1 MNKIFTTTSN
11 GALPPYGESVLIF
24 ANGVVQ
30 NVTYMLDGAD
40 DSPDWFQ
47 PYHFGDDGDLYL
59 SIEEVDGWCLIG
71 DPINEYDA
79 NQKTITI
86 LGDSV
91 HDLAVDNLKQ
101 QERIAE
107 LEAALLELID
117 TASQCDSW
125 ESFPS
130 DALDDATAA
139 AIGETK

>member
-11 GALPPYGESVLIF
+11 GALPPYGETVLIF
-24 ANGVVQ
+24 ASGVVQ

-79 NQKTITI
+79 SQ
-86 LGDSV
+86 D
-91 HDLAVDNLKQ
+91 
-101 QERIAE
+101 RIAE
-107 LEAALLELID
+107 LEAMLQEVIYHFESGNGDHSDLNDGMIPKLKEL
-117 TASQCDSW
+117 
-125 ESFPS
+125 
-130 DALDDATAA
+130 
-139 AIGETK
+139 AIKGDNNETT

>member
-30 NVTYMLDGAD
+30 DVTYMLDGAD

-71 DPINEYDA
+71 DPINAYDA
-79 NQKTITI
+79 NQDRIEE
-86 LGDSV
+86 LEEA
-91 HDLAVDNLKQ
+91 LAVIANSNALTIK
-101 QERIAE
+101 ERIDIGGNGITAYY
-107 LEAALLELID
+107 AQMAGNAL
-117 TASQCDSW
+117 SGGRS
-125 ESFPS
+125 
-130 DALDDATAA
+130 
-139 AIGETK
+139 ETT